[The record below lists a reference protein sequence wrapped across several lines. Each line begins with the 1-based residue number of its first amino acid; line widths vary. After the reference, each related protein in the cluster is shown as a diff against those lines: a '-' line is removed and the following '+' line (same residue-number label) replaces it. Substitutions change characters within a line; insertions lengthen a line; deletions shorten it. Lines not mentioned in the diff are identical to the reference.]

1 VILLDANLLLYAHNT
16 SSKEHASTTAWLETA
31 LATDNI
37 CMSWETILAF
47 LRIAT
52 TPRIFAEPLTLEAA
66 VSVIDKWLAQPNVTI
81 LSPTPRHWPVFSEL
95 LPSNRARGSLIMDAH
110 LAALAIEHGATL
122 CTNDRDFARFP
133 GLKLEF
139 PLQAQ

>member
-1 VILLDANLLLYAHNT
+1 MILLGGNLLLYAHNT
-16 SSKEHASTTAWLETA
+16 SSKEHAPTTAWRDSA
-31 LATDNI
+31 LSADGV
-37 CMSWETILAF
+37 CLSWETILAF

-52 TPRIFAEPLTLEAA
+52 TPRIFAKPLSLETAA
-66 VSVIDKWLAQPNVTI
+66 AVIDKWLAQPNVKI
-81 LSPTPRHWPVFSEL
+81 LSPTPRLWSIFSEL

-133 GLKLEF
+133 GLKLDF
-139 PLQAQ
+139 PLQ